1 MESESESERERERE
15 RERKRESESERER
28 ESERKKDRGFLSFI
42 TPLASACRC
51 GMSCTTYISGSLGP
65 FR

>member
-1 MESESESERERERE
+1 MESESERESESESESERESE
-15 RERKRESESERER
+15 RERKRESERER
-28 ESERKKDRGFLSFI
+28 KRDRGFLSFI